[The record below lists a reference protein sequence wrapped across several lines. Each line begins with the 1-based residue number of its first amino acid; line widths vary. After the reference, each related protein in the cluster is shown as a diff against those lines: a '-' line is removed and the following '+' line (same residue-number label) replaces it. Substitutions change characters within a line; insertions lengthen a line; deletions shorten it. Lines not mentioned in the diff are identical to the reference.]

1 MAKMAQRANQDE
13 KILENIFKETF
24 LWFMMAKN
32 YAEEAKRLE
41 KAALLKKNASR
52 SMKDIPRRKIL
63 LEQVARLYETAVRD
77 WALEA
82 KQNSTYPRKERYARL
97 NAINDYGLAKK
108 IREEINEIGLERQV
122 FGIVSI
128 ISFLGALFFISFNL
142 TGNSIGNLNN
152 ENLSLYWIGTGLFVL
167 GLVFAFM
174 FFKNKKR

>member
-1 MAKMAQRANQDE
+1 MAKVAQRANQDE
-13 KILENIFKETF
+13 EVLENIFKETS
-24 LWFMMAKN
+24 LWFIMAKN

-52 SMKDIPRRKIL
+52 SVKDTHRKRIL
-63 LEQVARLYETAVRD
+63 MEQAARLYETAVRD

-82 KQNSTYPRKERYARL
+82 KQNSAYHRKERYARL
-97 NAINDYGLAKK
+97 NAVNDYGLARK

-142 TGNSIGNLNN
+142 TGNSIGNLSN
-152 ENLSLYWIGTGLFVL
+152 ENLSLYWIGIGLFVL

-174 FFKNKKR
+174 FFKNKKE